1 MSVQRALVTE
11 RAPLVELN
19 RDCLLALRSLASAEP
34 VATSGHPL
42 VAELRAEWLALEAA
56 ALEQLSRAPFT
67 LLDGGLRA
75 AAVWLVAQPLGVRD
89 SISYGATACF
99 APEVGRGLLRRL
111 LAYGWHV
118 ARAQPRLARLLLGS
132 DGAAVAALADCSL
145 ARLDALADA
154 RGHELSVRWSAHT
167 EYWRRLLAAAGS
179 GSEQKLNER
188 LQNAVRRVAADA
200 LRQPPLVR

>member
-19 RDCLLALRSLASAEP
+19 RDCLLALRSLASVEKA
-34 VATSGHPL
+34 AAGGHPL
-42 VAELRAEWLALEAA
+42 VTELRAEWHALDTA
-56 ALEQLSRAPFT
+56 ALDRLSCAPFT
-67 LLDGGLRA
+67 FLDGGLRT

-89 SISYGATACF
+89 ATAYGTPACF
-99 APEVGRGLLRRL
+99 APDVGRGLLRRL

-118 ARAQPRLARLLLGS
+118 SRAQPRLARLLLGG
-132 DGAAVAALADCSL
+132 DGAAVAALGDCSL

-167 EYWRRLLAAAGS
+167 EYWRRLLAAASS
-179 GSEQKLNER
+179 GSEQKLNDR
-188 LQNAVRRVAADA
+188 LQNAVRRVASDA
-200 LRQPPLVR
+200 LRQPSLVR